1 MTGRLSGGGRRRRS
15 AASIGEQRPAGGGS
29 GAGRG
34 WFGGGTHLDDE
45 DEVLRLMVP
54 TNWAQILVM
63 AGSGGGWAEA
73 ASRGRHATRAYSG
86 SCIAAAG
93 PVGGGR
99 EGGDAAAPPPLSAA
113 PPSHQRAP
121 PPPPIVRHAAPA
133 ASAVPPPTPREN
145 ALPRPW
151 PTPGPRQIVAG
162 PPGTLSGRFFDCI
175 DFRRSSSLDQTHIL
189 PSCTFGLEP
198 AGFRVC
204 CLARR
209 VSVHPNAGR
218 TQGLTSGLRP
228 SPDSLLLQI
237 PNPRLANLVP
247 AKSGC

>member
-1 MTGRLSGGGRRRRS
+1 MSANEQERGQRSRDRSTVEGRPAASIS
-15 AASIGEQRPAGGGS
+15 AASSIVEQRPAGGGS

-73 ASRGRHATRAYSG
+73 ASRGRHATRAHSG

-121 PPPPIVRHAAPA
+121 PPPPIVRRAAPA
-133 ASAVPPPTPREN
+133 ASAVPPPAPTKLPCPHPGRHRGPEN
-145 ALPRPW
+145 CRGA
-151 PTPGPRQIVAG
+151 
-162 PPGTLSGRFFDCI
+162 PGTLSGHLF
-175 DFRRSSSLDQTHIL
+175 
-189 PSCTFGLEP
+189 
-198 AGFRVC
+198 
-204 CLARR
+204 
-209 VSVHPNAGR
+209 
-218 TQGLTSGLRP
+218 
-228 SPDSLLLQI
+228 
-237 PNPRLANLVP
+237 
-247 AKSGC
+247 